1 MLKNFFAFIGFAVI
15 TLLVVVS
22 VLALGLFYDQIG
34 LVELPR
40 ELPSLAEL
48 APGEVRVQVQNP
60 GVGKTTW
67 TNPLDLLPLASA
79 TLPPTTTPI
88 PTALP
93 TPVPPLD
100 PLIYRAQTMSALRQ
114 FAADLELWM
123 DANNRFAQDGSLLQQ
138 VAWRTQVQQALD
150 QSAASAWTLA
160 QVGPAPNEY
169 AAIDSMLELIYSET
183 ETLRANYVQG
193 ITYADA
199 SAFQAAGESF
209 ERLREYIRQ
218 AATAMGQAG
227 WSVE

>member
-15 TLLVVVS
+15 TLLIVIS
-22 VLALGLFYDQIG
+22 IAAMGLFYDQIG

-40 ELPSLAEL
+40 DLPSLAEL
-48 APGEVRVQVQNP
+48 APGEVSVQVHNP

-79 TLPPTTTPI
+79 TLPPTAVTI
-88 PTALP
+88 PTVPP

-138 VAWRTQVQQALD
+138 GQWRTEAQQALD

-160 QVGPAPNEY
+160 QVGPAPGEY
-169 AAIDSMLELIYSET
+169 AAIDSMLELIYGET
-183 ETLRANYVQG
+183 ETLRATYVQAM
-193 ITYADA
+193 TYADA
-199 SAFQAAGESF
+199 GAFQAAGESF

-218 AATAMGQAG
+218 AATAMAQAG